1 MTGFASRRWQP
12 SDHYDWL
19 SGYLESHGMSTATR
33 ALMAFIVASFVMSL
47 VALLV
52 GADGPEGRLPVA
64 MTWTAIAGG
73 VAGVALWLW
82 RWPTRAQSVAFVLVT
97 NTSIALACL
106 AHPNPLAGLV
116 GCIAFATSGAYV
128 AFFHSTGLVL
138 YNFGVAAIV
147 GLVKA
152 IGLWSSGHAA
162 LAGVDL
168 WLVLQVNIALPLAI
182 QILVRALGVDL
193 LRADRDPLTGL
204 LNRRAFQTETLG
216 LLSDGPGRDDYLV
229 VALIDLDS
237 FKALNDARGHSAGD
251 DALVDVARALRASTT
266 DTTVIARSG
275 GEEFLL
281 AYMAPSSDPAQ
292 LSQRIC
298 TAIAELPAQVTA
310 SVGTVSASLD
320 SLRDRASQ
328 DLMDRLVPA
337 ADAAMYHAKRCGGNG
352 FHHHGVYAS

>member
-1 MTGFASRRWQP
+1 MTGLAVRRWRP

-19 SGYLESHGMSTATR
+19 SGYLKTRGMSTATR
-33 ALMAFIVASFVMSL
+33 LLMAFIVASFVVSL
-47 VALLV
+47 VALLLS
-52 GADGPEGRLPVA
+52 ADGPQGRLPVA
-64 MTWTAIAGG
+64 MTWTAVVGG

-82 RWPTRAQSVAFVLVT
+82 RWPTQAQSVTFVLVT

-106 AHPNPLAGLV
+106 AYPNPLAGLV

-128 AFFHSTGLVL
+128 AFFHSAGLVL
-138 YNFGVAAIV
+138 YNFGVAAFV

-152 IGLWSSGHAA
+152 TGLWSTGHAA

-204 LNRRAFQTETLG
+204 LNRRAFQTQTLG
-216 LLSDGPGRDDYLV
+216 LLAGGPGRDDYLV

-251 DALVDVARALRASTT
+251 DALVDVAHALRASTT
-266 DTTVIARSG
+266 ESTVIARSG
-275 GEEFLL
+275 GEEFLV
-281 AYMAPSSDPAQ
+281 AYTAPSSDPAQ

-298 TAIAELPAQVTA
+298 TAIAELPAEVTA
-310 SVGTVSASLD
+310 SIGTVSASLH
-320 SLRDRASQ
+320 SLRDRGSQ